1 MPDAGEDTLATRRYG
16 FAGVECVI
24 SNHNTGCRSVPR
36 VVRGAWCVE
45 WGLELKKLVFRAMG
59 DLSTQ
64 AGGELAWVLALVM
77 LSMILLSVVLL
88 SVILLSVVL
97 RSLSLFVL
105 MHITKQM
112 ILPFINR
119 CT

>member
-16 FAGVECVI
+16 FAGVECVL
-24 SNHNTGCRSVPR
+24 SNDNTGCRSVPR
-36 VVRGAWCVE
+36 VVRGAWSG
-45 WGLELKKLVFRAMG
+45 GLELKKLVFRAMG

>member
-1 MPDAGEDTLATRRYG
+1 MASL
-16 FAGVECVI
+16 V
-24 SNHNTGCRSVPR
+24 SSVLSPITIR
-36 VVRGAWCVE
+36 VAVACPAWCVVRGAWSG
-45 WGLELKKLVFRAMG
+45 GLELKKLVFRAMG